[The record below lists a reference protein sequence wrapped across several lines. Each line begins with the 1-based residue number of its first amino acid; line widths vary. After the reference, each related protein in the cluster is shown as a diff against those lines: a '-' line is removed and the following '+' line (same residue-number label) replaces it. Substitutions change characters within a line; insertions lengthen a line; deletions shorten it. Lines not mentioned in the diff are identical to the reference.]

1 MFIKIG
7 LKNNEKKIFNNV
19 NKNTF
24 DLIKQ
29 EFEKNNILYINITV
43 KENDMQIEFGCN
55 CYFISM
61 TNEEKAEIYNFINTK
76 EKSNEFIDL
85 FINCYPKNMLF
96 NNITELIEIIQTFI
110 EKGEPNIKYKW
121 ETIPM

>member
-96 NNITELIEIIQTFI
+96 NDITELIEIIQTFV